1 MPKESTNKGY
11 VMEMRA
17 LIGSRP
23 FIVIGT
29 CIFVFRDA
37 KLLLERRSDNG
48 LWGLPGGSMEPGETL
63 EQCARRELLE
73 ETGLNA
79 LELEFFHT
87 FSGPELHHFYPNGDE
102 AYIVTTAF
110 ICRNFEGEA
119 KAADEESFE
128 MRYFELTA
136 LPTDLNPPTRAV
148 LKKLLES
155 NVRP

>member
-1 MPKESTNKGY
+1 MSY

-29 CIFVFRDA
+29 CLFVFRDN
-37 KLLLERRSDNG
+37 KLLMERRSDNG

-63 EQCARRELLE
+63 EECARRELFE
-73 ETGLNA
+73 ETGINA
-79 LELEFFHT
+79 IDLEFFHT

-110 ICRNFEGEA
+110 VTSNFEGEPR
-119 KAADEESFE
+119 AADDESFE
-128 MRYFELTA
+128 MRFFELND
-136 LPTDLNPPTRAV
+136 LPQDLNPPTKAV

-155 NVRP
+155 DLAKAKR

>member
-1 MPKESTNKGY
+1 MSY

-29 CIFVFRDA
+29 CLFVFRRNQ
-37 KLLLERRSDNG
+37 LLMERRSDNG

-73 ETGLNA
+73 ETGIHA
-79 LELEFFHT
+79 IDLEFFHT

-102 AYIVTTAF
+102 AYIVTTGF
-110 ICRNFEGEA
+110 VCRNFEGEPR
-119 KAADEESFE
+119 AADDESFE
-128 MRYFELTA
+128 MRFFDLDD
-136 LPTDLNPPTRAV
+136 LPQDLNPPTRAV

-155 NVRP
+155 DLAKAKR